1 MRKAKVERITKETQ
15 IKLSLNVDGKGGSE
29 IRMDIG
35 FLKHMLE
42 SFAKHGLFDMR
53 MEAKGDFEVDQHHTI
68 EDVGIALGQ
77 AFKQALGDKK
87 GINRS
92 GYFVYPMDDSLAVVA
107 VDIGGRPYLKYEAKF
122 RRRFCGDLDT
132 DLLEDFFYGFAA
144 NAGINIHIIMP
155 YGRNDHHKIE
165 SIFKAFA
172 KAMKM
177 ACSKDPRLKN
187 SIPSTKEMI

>member
-1 MRKAKVERITKETQ
+1 MRKAKIERITKETR
-15 IKLSLNVDGKGGSE
+15 IKLSLNLDGNGKGE
-29 IRMDIG
+29 INMGIG

-42 SFAKHGLFDMR
+42 SFAKHGLFDIE
-53 MEAKGDFEVDQHHTI
+53 MEVKGDLEVDQHHTV
-68 EDVGIALGQ
+68 EDVGISLGQ
-77 AFKQALGDKK
+77 AFRQALGDRK

-92 GYFVYPMDDSLAVVA
+92 GYFVYPMDDSLALVA
-107 VDIGGRPYLKYEAKF
+107 IDLGGRPYLKYEAKF

-132 DLLEDFFYGFAA
+132 DLLEDFFCGFAA

-187 SIPSTKEMI
+187 SIPSTKGMI

>member
-1 MRKAKVERITKETQ
+1 MRKAEIERITKETR
-15 IKLSLNVDGKGGSE
+15 IKLSLNLDGDGKSE

-42 SFAKHGLFDMR
+42 SFAKHGLFDIE
-53 MEAKGDFEVDQHHTI
+53 MEVKGDFEVDQHHTV
-68 EDVGIALGQ
+68 EDVGISLGQ
-77 AFKQALGDKK
+77 AFRQALGDKK

-92 GYFVYPMDDSLAVVA
+92 GYFVYPMDDSLALVA
-107 VDIGGRPYLKYEAKF
+107 VDLGGRPYLKYEAKF

-132 DLLEDFFYGFAA
+132 DLLEDFLCGFAA

-177 ACSKDPRLKN
+177 ACSKDPMLKN
-187 SIPSTKEMI
+187 SIPSTKEVI